1 MSTSPLGS
9 QPDYLGP
16 ADVRNA
22 ALCRTLARN
31 WWAIALRGAFA
42 VLFGLLTLMLPSVTL
57 ATLVIL
63 FAVYMLADGIFAIV
77 AGVKAAQR
85 NERWGLLVLEGIAD
99 ILAGVVAFL
108 WPAITVLVFVYLMAF
123 WSIVSGILM
132 VMAAFKLPG
141 EHGRWWMAIAGAMS
155 VVFGVLLAF
164 MPIAGAVVLTL
175 WLGAYALVFGALL
188 LVAAFRLRRMR
199 DAAPPRTAPPPAG
212 ATGATT

>member
-31 WWAIALRGAFA
+31 WWAIAIRGAFA
-42 VLFGLLTLMLPSVTL
+42 ILFGILTFVLPGITI

-63 FAVYMLADGIFAIV
+63 FAAYMLVDGVFAII
-77 AGVKAAQR
+77 AGVRAAQR
-85 NERWGLLVLEGIAD
+85 HERWGYFILEGVAN
-99 ILAGVVAFL
+99 ILAGVVAL
-108 WPAITVLVFVYLMAF
+108 IWPAITVLVFVYLIAF

-132 VMAAFKLPG
+132 VVAAFKLTG
-141 EHGRWWMAIAGAMS
+141 AHGRWWMAIAGAMS
-155 VVFGVLLAF
+155 VIFGILLAF

-175 WLGAYALVFGALL
+175 WLGVYAIVFGALL
-188 LVAAFRLRRMR
+188 LVAAFRLRNMR
-199 DAAPPRTAPPPAG
+199 TPAAPSPTTPAG
-212 ATGATT
+212 AAGPAA